1 MELVID
7 EKKKRTALPV
17 IMRAAVRLFVIKGFE
32 ATTIKDIARDAAVA
46 EGTLYR
52 HFPSKEALAK
62 HLFFTNLGELTKR
75 ISARV
80 DGPGTSADKLR
91 AYVETVFAEYE
102 RDPDLFYFLILSEHR
117 ELKPGEA
124 EHPGLILDR
133 LIASGQASGELSPA
147 NPTTLVS
154 LVFGTLH
161 RLCILRKIG
170 RIPIS
175 LTGSVEDVSAR
186 LYLALKA

>member
-1 MELVID
+1 MQLIIA
-7 EKKKRTALPV
+7 EKKLHTALPA

-62 HLFFTNLGELTKR
+62 HLFFANLDELTKR
-75 ISARV
+75 VAARV
-80 DGPGTSADKLR
+80 EGPGLFADKLR
-91 AYVETVFAEYE
+91 AYVESVFAEYE
-102 RDPDLFYFLILSEHR
+102 RDPELFYFLILSEHR

-124 EHPGLILDR
+124 EHPGLILER

-147 NPTTLVS
+147 NPMTLVS

-170 RIPIS
+170 RISVP
-175 LTGSVEDVSAR
+175 LTGSVEDVASR
-186 LYLALKA
+186 LYLALKS